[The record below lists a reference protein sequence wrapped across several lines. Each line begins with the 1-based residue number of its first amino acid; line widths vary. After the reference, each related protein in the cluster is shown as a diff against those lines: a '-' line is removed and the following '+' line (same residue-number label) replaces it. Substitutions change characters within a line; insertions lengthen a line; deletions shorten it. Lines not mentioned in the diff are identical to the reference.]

1 MKTKEVEQER
11 HVLVVFPHPDD
22 EAFGVSGTIA
32 IHTSRGTPVTY
43 ACLTLGEMGR
53 NLGNPPFAT
62 RESLPDI
69 RKAELKKAAEAIGI
83 QDLRMMGLRDK
94 TLEFEDDQKMMNLIT
109 DLINELNPSLI
120 ITFYPGYSVHP
131 DHEATARAVVR
142 AVRALKPE
150 KRPKLH
156 CVAFANNTLEEIGE
170 ADIVYDIRHVYHKK
184 LEAMKA
190 HISQTIWMLKD
201 LEATVANESGN
212 SELKDRFHFEHFWT
226 YTFDEKDHV
235 SDIKQKS

>member
-1 MKTKEVEQER
+1 MTEIMEIEQER
-11 HVLVVFPHPDD
+11 HVLVIFPHPDD

-32 IHTSRGTPVTY
+32 VHTERKTPVTY

-69 RKAELKKAAEAIGI
+69 RKAELQKAAEAIGI

-94 TLEFEDDQKMMNLIT
+94 TLEFEEDQKMMDLIT
-109 DLINELNPSLI
+109 DLITELNPSLI
-120 ITFYPGYSVHP
+120 ISFYPGYSVHP

-142 AVRALKPE
+142 AVRAMEPD

-170 ADIVYDIRHVYHKK
+170 ADIRYDIQHVYEKK
-184 LEAMKA
+184 MNAMKA
-190 HISQTIWMLKD
+190 HISQTIWMLKE
-201 LEATVANESGN
+201 LESGVASEG
-212 SELKDRFHFEHFWT
+212 SELHDRFNYEHFWT
-226 YTFDEKDHV
+226 YTFDEKDKV
-235 SDIKQKS
+235 SHIKN